1 MKSVEKSLRKFIDE
15 WGFDQGKQLNNFK
28 FDNEAMILFAES
40 FAESQNKEL
49 IEEVQRLKLIIEN
62 GLGPKDLENDISPMH
77 EI

>member
-40 FAESQNKEL
+40 YSESQNKEL
-49 IEEVQRLKLIIEN
+49 IEEVQRLKEIDIERSKQN
-62 GLGPKDLENDISPMH
+62 KRILRYLNEY
-77 EI
+77 